1 MGSCF
6 LETAAHLFFYP
17 ATHADSFAGSLS
29 GLLFLFDQF
38 YKAMKT
44 TIILAAFV
52 LAATLSACGE
62 DPFFEVEAPAALP
75 LKEQLQSDEEY
86 CFCRLA
92 PGDFDPGMLEREQ
105 LQDQDEMDGP
115 DGEPLLPG
123 REAPLGLRL
132 KEQLQNEPDRG
143 LCEGCA
149 P

>member
-1 MGSCF
+1 
-6 LETAAHLFFYP
+6 
-17 ATHADSFAGSLS
+17 
-29 GLLFLFDQF
+29 
-38 YKAMKT
+38 MKPKT
-44 TIILAAFV
+44 ILAAFV
-52 LAATLSACGE
+52 LATFLAACGE
-62 DPFFEVEAPAALP
+62 DPFFEVEEPYPLP
-75 LKEQLQSDEEY
+75 LKEQLQSDEDDCPY
-86 CFCRLA
+86 CRRVPSGFG
-92 PGDFDPGMLEREQ
+92 PTVLEKEQ